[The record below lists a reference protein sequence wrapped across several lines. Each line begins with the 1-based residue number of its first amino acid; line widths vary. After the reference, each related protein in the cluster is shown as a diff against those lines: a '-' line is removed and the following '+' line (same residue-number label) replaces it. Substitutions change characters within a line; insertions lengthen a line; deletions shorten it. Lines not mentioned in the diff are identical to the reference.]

1 MKEKDL
7 NDFREEYNKA
17 ALDADRLPDS
27 PLILFDQWLE
37 EAIQSGQPEPNA
49 MTLATVTP
57 DNRPAARVML
67 LKEVAG
73 DRFIFYTNYESQ
85 KGRELEANPHAAL
98 VFLWLDMQRQV
109 RISGP
114 AEKVSAARSDAYFA
128 ARPEES
134 QIGALAS
141 PQSQTIDSREILEK
155 KFAALKTQLQGKT
168 IERPKHWGGYQVKAE
183 QIEFWQGRQNRLHD
197 RILYTKEDNQW
208 RKQRLAP

>member
-1 MKEKDL
+1 MDL

-17 ALDADRLPDS
+17 VLDTDRLPEN
-27 PLILFDQWLE
+27 PLTLFHQWLE

-49 MTLATVTP
+49 MTLATVTQ
-57 DNRPAARVML
+57 DNRPAARVVL

-73 DRFIFYTNYESQ
+73 DHFIFYTNYESQ
-85 KGRELEANPHAAL
+85 KGRELAANPHAAL

-109 RISGP
+109 RVSGP
-114 AEKVSAARSDAYFA
+114 AEKVSTDKSDAYFA

-141 PQSQTIDSREILEK
+141 PQSQTIDSRESLEK
-155 KFAALKTQLQGKT
+155 KFAALKTQIQEKT
-168 IERPKHWGGYQVKAE
+168 IERPKHWGGYQVKVE

-197 RILYTKEDNQW
+197 RFLYTKEGNHW
-208 RKQRLAP
+208 YRQRLAP